1 MLIDLTDEKTFSGN
15 GFWQDM
21 AWLREH
27 DPVHWHPEPDG
38 PGFWA
43 VTRYEDALGV
53 YHDWETFSSRNGM
66 RLETNPVAVA
76 AVTQRMLIVSDP
88 PDHSQLKRVLAK
100 GFSPAEIPHAEDLIR
115 RVVRELLGEAL
126 RDREIDIVD
135 LARRVP
141 TRVVCALMGVP
152 REEWDWLGGT
162 MNAAFEGEDEQS
174 RLAAHAEIF
183 LYFSE
188 LVTER
193 RVSPGDDFVS
203 RIAHDRRSTSVP
215 GETRQLSDE
224 EIVVNCNGVL
234 AGGNETTRY
243 SAGGAVLALLENPSQ
258 WEKLRTEGRS
268 ILPTAIEEVLRWT
281 TPGVHVLRTAT
292 RPARIA
298 GTDIAEGDRVTVW
311 NVSANRDE
319 AAFDAPERFDLA
331 RTPNKHL
338 SFGGGRHQCLGARLA
353 RLELSVFL
361 EELVAG
367 VDSIEQ
373 TGEPGYT
380 ASNFTWGVRHL
391 PVRLTPARR

>member
-1 MLIDLTDEKTFSGN
+1 MLIDLTDEKTFAGN
-15 GFWQDM
+15 GFWEDL
-21 AWLREH
+21 AWLREN
-27 DPVHWHPEPDG
+27 DPVHWHPQPDG

-43 VTRYEDALGV
+43 VTRHADALGV
-53 YHDWETFSSRNGM
+53 YLDWETFSSRNGM
-66 RLETNPVAVA
+66 RLDTNPAAVA

-100 GFSPAEIPHAEDLIR
+100 GFSPAEIPHAEDLVR
-115 RVVRELLGEAL
+115 RVVRELLAEAL
-126 RDREIDIVD
+126 REREIDLVD

-162 MNAAFEGEDEQS
+162 MNAAFEGEDEAS
-174 RLAAHAEIF
+174 RRAAHAEIF

-188 LVTER
+188 LVTTR
-193 RVSPGDDFVS
+193 REEPGDDFVS

-215 GETRQLSDE
+215 GETRLLSDE

-243 SAGGAVLALLENPSQ
+243 SAGGAVLALLQNPAE
-258 WEKLRTEGRS
+258 WEKLRAWGRPIPPS
-268 ILPTAIEEVLRWT
+268 AIEEVLRWT

-292 RPARIA
+292 RPTRIA
-298 GTDIAEGDRVTVW
+298 GTDIAAGDRVTVW

-319 AAFDAPERFDLA
+319 TAFDAPERFDLT

-338 SFGGGRHQCLGARLA
+338 TFGGGRHQCLGARLA
-353 RLELSVFL
+353 RLELTVFL

-367 VDSIEQ
+367 VEAIEP

-391 PVRLTPARR
+391 PVRLTPAR

>member
-1 MLIDLTDEKTFSGN
+1 MLIDLTDDKTFAGT
-15 GFWQDM
+15 GFWQDLT
-21 AWLREH
+21 WLRAN
-27 DPVHWHPEPDG
+27 DPVHWHTEPDG
-38 PGFWA
+38 PGFWV
-43 VTRYEDALGV
+43 VTRHQDALGV
-53 YHDWETFSSRNGM
+53 YLDAETFSSRFGM
-66 RLETNPVAVA
+66 RLGTNPVAVA

-88 PDHSQLKRVLAK
+88 PDHTQLKRVLAK

-115 RVVRELLGEAL
+115 WVVRELLAEAL
-126 RDREIDIVD
+126 ADWEIDLVE

-152 REEWDWLGGT
+152 RDEWDWLGGT

-183 LYFSE
+183 LYFAD
-188 LVTER
+188 LVTQR
-193 RVSPGDDFVS
+193 RESPGDDFVS

-215 GETRQLSDE
+215 GETRLLSDQ
-224 EIVVNCNGVL
+224 EIAVNCNGVL

-243 SAGGAVLALLENPSQ
+243 SAAGAVLALLENPEQ
-258 WEKLRTEGRS
+258 WEKLRTGGS
-268 ILPTAIEEVLRWT
+268 AILPTAIEEVLRWT

-292 RPARIA
+292 APARI
-298 GTDIAEGDRVTVW
+298 GGFDIAAGDRVTVW

-338 SFGGGRHQCLGARLA
+338 AFGGGRHQCLGARLA
-353 RLELSVFL
+353 RMELSVFL
-361 EELVAG
+361 SELVAH
-367 VDSIEQ
+367 VESIELI
-373 TGEPGYT
+373 GEPAYT

-391 PVRLTPARR
+391 PVRLTPAR